1 MRTRYW
7 IIIIAVI
14 ALIAVALWFWRSD
27 SSPVKTA
34 SARFTPKLKVAFMN
48 ITDIN
53 SQRISILSKAV
64 INNPLPVEVKTSRLD
79 YEIFIDS
86 LKVIK
91 SSYDKPIV
99 IKSSG
104 DTEVELPLD
113 ILKKDMTAILKH
125 FDDVKEDSADY
136 TIKATIQVDVPIA
149 GEKNFDVNMTKRLP
163 AIRLPKLSAAKV
175 DLDKLGL
182 KQTSLG
188 MSVLIENPN
197 AFPIKIQ
204 DGRYAVTIDNSTPIK
219 GNLEKIVNIPAR
231 GSERVSMQ
239 LDLKTGQV
247 ADAAWKFLFDK
258 KNTTYKVD
266 FTCKLISDNSF
277 FTNSNLAMNAEGTL
291 EDLKNK

>member
-1 MRTRYW
+1 
-7 IIIIAVI
+7 
-14 ALIAVALWFWRSD
+14 
-27 SSPVKTA
+27 
-34 SARFTPKLKVAFMN
+34 MN

-53 SQRISILSKAV
+53 SQKISILSKAV

-113 ILKKDMTAILKH
+113 ILRKDMTAILKH

-175 DLDKLGL
+175 DIDKLGL

-197 AFPIKIQ
+197 AFAIKMQ

>member
-7 IIIIAVI
+7 IIIITVI
-14 ALIAVALWFWRSD
+14 ALIAVALWLWRSD

-34 SARFTPKLKVAFMN
+34 SARFTPKLKVASMN

-53 SQRISILSKAV
+53 SQRISILSRTV

-104 DTEVELPLD
+104 DTEVELPMD
-113 ILKKDMTAILKH
+113 ILRKDMTAILKR
-125 FDDVKEDSADY
+125 FEDVKEDSADY
-136 TIKATIQVDVPIA
+136 TMKATLQVDVPIA
-149 GEKNFDVNMTKRLP
+149 GERNFDVNITKRLP
-163 AIRLPKLSAAKV
+163 AIRLPKLSAGKV
-175 DLDKLGL
+175 DIDKLGL
-182 KQTSLG
+182 KQTSLD

-197 AFPIKIQ
+197 AFPIKMQ
-204 DGRYAVTIDNSTPIK
+204 DGHYSVTIDNKTPIK

-231 GSERVSMQ
+231 GTERVSMQ

-258 KNTTYKVD
+258 KNTTFKVD
-266 FTCKLISDNSF
+266 FNCKLISDNSF
-277 FTNSNLAMNAEGTL
+277 LTNSNLAMTAEGTL
-291 EDLKNK
+291 DELKNK

>member
-7 IIIIAVI
+7 IIIIVII
-14 ALIAVALWFWRSD
+14 ALISVALWFWRSD

-34 SARFTPKLKVAFMN
+34 SARFTPKLKVASMN

-53 SQRISILSKAV
+53 AQRISILSKAV

-104 DTEVELPLD
+104 DTEVELPMD
-113 ILKKDMTAILKH
+113 ILRKDMTAILKH

-136 TIKATIQVDVPIA
+136 TIKANIQVDVPIA

-163 AIRLPKLSAAKV
+163 AIRLPKLSAGKV
-175 DLDKLGL
+175 DIDKLGL
-182 KQTSLG
+182 KQTSLD

-197 AFPIKIQ
+197 AFPIKMQ
-204 DGRYAVTIDNSTPIK
+204 DGRYAVTIDNNTPIK

-231 GSERVSMQ
+231 GTERVSMQ

-247 ADAAWKFLFDK
+247 ANAAWKFLFDK
-258 KNTTYKVD
+258 KNTTFKVD
-266 FTCKLISDNSF
+266 FNCKLISDNSF
-277 FTNSNLAMNAEGTL
+277 FTNSNFAMTAEGTL
-291 EDLKNK
+291 DELKNK